1 MKNNT
6 PKILQMNNPRSLSPQ
21 QLKRLRAYIYAKPT
35 LDHYQFLAKWDISR
49 ELIAEV
55 CRVES
60 SRTVN
65 TWFSQSRSQQSRK
78 TYHLWYLTFAD
89 LILERFDELPDFL
102 QILLCPIDD
111 DFPRR

>member
-6 PKILQMNNPRSLSPQ
+6 LNNPRSLSPQ

-55 CRVES
+55 CRFES

-65 TWFSQSRSQQSRK
+65 SWFSQGRTHQSPQE
-78 TYHLWYLTFAD
+78 YHLWHLSFAD
-89 LILERFDELPDFL
+89 LIVERFDELPEFL
-102 QILLCPIDD
+102 QTLLCPIDD
-111 DFPRR
+111 EGS